1 MAKKT
6 TKRIESNNEII
17 RLVEGFANR
26 FSIPCDWS
34 ENGNGTMKFRNRCIN
49 AIAEFF
55 GIIDYAERDNI
66 TRNVANFLGLKLS
79 FPADDLVSIDL
90 TGYGFDNSEM
100 HKILKSD
107 SFSDFKK
114 EGALFDWLLI
124 LEIVLNTGNTSIE
137 EKKKLAAN
145 IAEALK
151 LSGVAAILFETS
163 EGFRFYPTNAELLDN
178 KLVVDV
184 LKWLD
189 NYPKAKEQFDSALRL
204 FLVGDRTRRIPDD
217 CRLSLELLV
226 KSLLGNRK
234 SLEKQ
239 TSDLGKYLA
248 DKGISNEFRNVFHQL
263 LDCYTKYNNNNVK
276 HDDTINKNEI
286 EFVIYMTGAFMRL
299 LITASIEQI
308 SE

>member
-6 TKRIESNNEII
+6 TKKVESNNGIV
-17 RLVEGFANR
+17 LSVEGFTNR
-26 FSIPCDWS
+26 FNIPDHWLS
-34 ENGNGTMKFRNRCIN
+34 NSNNTEKFKNRCIN

-55 GIIDYAERDNI
+55 GVITSTDRDDI
-66 TRNVANFLGLKLS
+66 TSSVANYLGLKLS
-79 FPADDLVSIDL
+79 FPSFEFVLFL
-90 TGYGFDNSEM
+90 TGYGFDGSEM
-100 HKILKSD
+100 YKILKND
-107 SFSDFKK
+107 SFSDFTK
-114 EGALFDWLLI
+114 EGILFDWLLI
-124 LEIVLNTGNTSIE
+124 LEIVLNTGNTSKE
-137 EKKKLAAN
+137 DKKKFAAN
-145 IAEALK
+145 VADALK
-151 LSGVAAILFETS
+151 ISGMAAILCETP
-163 EGFRFYPTNAELLDN
+163 EGYRFYPANAELLDN
-178 KLVVDV
+178 KLVIDV

-204 FLVGDRTRRIPDD
+204 FLKGERTRRIPDD

-226 KSLLGNRK
+226 RNLLGNRK

-239 TSDLGKYLA
+239 TSDIGKYLA

-276 HDDTINKNEI
+276 HDDAIDKNEI

-308 SE
+308 CE